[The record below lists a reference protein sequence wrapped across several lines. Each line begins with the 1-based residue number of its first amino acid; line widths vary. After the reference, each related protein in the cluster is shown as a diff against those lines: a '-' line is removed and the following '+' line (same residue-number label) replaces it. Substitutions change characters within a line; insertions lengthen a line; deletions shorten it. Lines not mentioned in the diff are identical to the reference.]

1 MLPQSRGKCP
11 FLKHR
16 GDRTH
21 TKVTLGIAGNVW
33 CAPPEIAPADDE
45 RNMTDH
51 RRTAKHTEISRQY
64 EPTDWNL
71 MMVATTPA
79 NPAGVLGGLSGAIT
93 ACGGWVLTRGVV
105 SEHCADIDFEFPRT
119 HAVEIYALLV
129 GSGVELSLEA
139 HQGLTEL
146 CQCTRYVG
154 EAERQ
159 SSARI
164 HLSLYEAAGGEAFL
178 GSSGEGMREAA

>member
-1 MLPQSRGKCP
+1 
-11 FLKHR
+11 
-16 GDRTH
+16 
-21 TKVTLGIAGNVW
+21 
-33 CAPPEIAPADDE
+33 
-45 RNMTDH
+45 MTDH
-51 RRTAKHTEISRQY
+51 RRSTKQAEISKQY

-71 MMVATTPA
+71 MMVATTSATPA
-79 NPAGVLGGLSGAIT
+79 TLLGGLGSAVI
-93 ACGGWVLTRGVV
+93 ACGGWVLTRGAV
-105 SEHCADIDFEFPRT
+105 SDRCADIDFEFPRT
-119 HAVEIYALLV
+119 HAIEIYALLV

-139 HQGLTEL
+139 HQALTEL

-164 HLSLYEAAGGEAFL
+164 HLSLYEAEGGEAFL

>member
-1 MLPQSRGKCP
+1 MTLETAENIW
-11 FLKHR
+11 
-16 GDRTH
+16 RTPPGI
-21 TKVTLGIAGNVW
+21 TL
-33 CAPPEIAPADDE
+33 ADDE
-45 RNMTDH
+45 RSMTDH
-51 RRTAKHTEISRQY
+51 RRTAKQAETPRQY
-64 EPTDWNL
+64 EPIDWNL
-71 MMVATTPA
+71 VMVATTA
-79 NPAGVLGGLSGAIT
+79 TNPSSVLGGLSGAIT

-105 SEHCADIDFEFPRT
+105 SQHCADIDFEFPRT
-119 HAVEIYALLV
+119 HAVEVYALLV

-146 CQCTRYVG
+146 CQCTRHIN

-164 HLSLYEAAGGEAFL
+164 HLSVYEAAGSEAFL